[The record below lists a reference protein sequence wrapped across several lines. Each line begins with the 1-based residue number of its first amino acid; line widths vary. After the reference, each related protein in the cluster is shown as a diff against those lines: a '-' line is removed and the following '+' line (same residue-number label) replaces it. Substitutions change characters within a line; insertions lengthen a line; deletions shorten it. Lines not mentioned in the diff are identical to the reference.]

1 MTKEIC
7 LIEDEKDIAEA
18 IRDYLGTKDFNVHIF
33 GSAEEFYDGKPE
45 DFVGIYLV
53 DWNLPGEP
61 GIEVIKKI
69 RSKDMLS
76 PIFMVSAY
84 NQKND
89 ILEGLKSGADDYI
102 TKPFSFEELEV
113 KIANAHTKY
122 SLVLQAGADKND
134 FQLLKDAKAFIKG
147 GQTVNLTAR
156 EFVIFEGLLGAEGEP
171 LTREDLIKCFDKDDQ
186 MTNRNIDVH
195 VFSLRKKLKA
205 VGMRIDTVWGKGY
218 KIS

>member
-1 MTKEIC
+1 MNKKIC

-18 IRDYLGTKDFNVHIF
+18 MKEYLSSKDFEVFTF
-33 GSAEEFYDGKPE
+33 GSAEDFYSDKPE

-69 RSKDMLS
+69 RAKDMLS
-76 PIFMVSAY
+76 PIYMVSAY
-84 NQKND
+84 NQKDD
-89 ILEGLKSGADDYI
+89 ILEGLKAGADDYI

-113 KIANAHTKY
+113 KVNNAHTKY
-122 SLVLQAGADKND
+122 ALILQSGAAKND
-134 FQLLKDAKAFIKG
+134 FQLLKEAKAFIKG

-156 EFVIFEGLLGAEGEP
+156 EYVIFESLLDSEGEP
-171 LTREDLIKCFDKDDQ
+171 LTREDLIKCFDKDDK

-205 VGMRIDTVWGKGY
+205 VGMQIETVWGKGY
-218 KIS
+218 KIT